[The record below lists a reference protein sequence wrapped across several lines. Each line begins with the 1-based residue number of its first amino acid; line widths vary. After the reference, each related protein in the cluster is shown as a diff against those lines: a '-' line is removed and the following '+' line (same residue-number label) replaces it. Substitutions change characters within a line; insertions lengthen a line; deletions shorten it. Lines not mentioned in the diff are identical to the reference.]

1 MSFTIANLLLRRSDL
16 ELVSESAALE
26 IELLLSHVIKKDRI
40 WLKTWP
46 DFQLKDEQ
54 VLFFNQLFD
63 RRLQG
68 EPLAFIL
75 GSKGFWTLDYAVNSH
90 TLIPR
95 PETELLVEIAL
106 SIELNDNSKV
116 IDLGT
121 GTGAIALA
129 LASERPN
136 WQIDATDAV
145 HQALEL
151 AEFNRNMFGLTN
163 VNIFYSDWFDSVS
176 RRDSA
181 SSYHLIVSNP
191 PYIEQNDPHLQQG
204 DVRFEPSSALVAGL
218 DGLDA
223 LRIIIEQAPMYLS
236 PNGWLLVEHGY
247 DQGNSVRRLFDLTGF
262 KQIKTHA
269 DLNLQD
275 RVTAGCLIAPPY
287 VY

>member
-1 MSFTIANLLLRRSDL
+1 MSLTIANLLRRSSDL

-46 DFQLKDEQ
+46 EFQLSDEQ
-54 VLFFNQLFD
+54 IVFFNQLFD

-75 GSKGFWTLDYAVNSH
+75 GFKGFWTLDYAVNSH

-95 PETELLVEIAL
+95 PETELLVEMAL
-106 SIELNDNSKV
+106 RLELDDNSKV

-136 WQIDATDAV
+136 WQIDATDSV
-145 HQALEL
+145 HEALEL
-151 AEFNRNMFGLTN
+151 AEFNRNTFGLTN
-163 VNIFYSDWFDSVS
+163 VNIFHSDWFDSVS
-176 RRDSA
+176 RHDSA

-191 PYIEQNDPHLQQG
+191 PYVEQNDPHLQQG

-223 LRIIIEQAPMYLS
+223 LRIIIEQAPMHLS

-247 DQGNSVRRLFDLTGF
+247 DQGNSVRRLFDVAGF

-275 RVTAGCLIAPPY
+275 RVTAGCLIAPP
-287 VY
+287 

>member
-1 MSFTIANLLLRRSDL
+1 MSFTIAKLLRRSSDL
-16 ELVSESAALE
+16 ELVSESATLE

-75 GSKGFWTLDYAVNSH
+75 GFKGFWTLDYAVNSN

-106 SIELNDNSKV
+106 SLELNDNSKV

-129 LASERPN
+129 LASERPS

-181 SSYHLIVSNP
+181 SSYDLIVSNP

-223 LRIIIEQAPMYLS
+223 LRIIIEQAPMHLS

-247 DQGNSVRRLFDLTGF
+247 DQGSSVRRLFDLTGF

-275 RVTAGCLIAPPY
+275 RITAGCLIDPP
-287 VY
+287 

>member
-1 MSFTIANLLLRRSDL
+1 MSFTIANLLRRSSDL
-16 ELVSESAALE
+16 ELVSESATLE

-75 GSKGFWTLDYAVNSH
+75 GFKGFWTLDYAVNSH

-106 SIELNDNSKV
+106 SLELNDNSKV

-129 LASERPN
+129 LASERPS

-181 SSYHLIVSNP
+181 SSYDLIVSNP

-223 LRIIIEQAPMYLS
+223 LRIIIEQAPMHLS

-275 RVTAGCLIAPPY
+275 RVTAGCLIAPP
-287 VY
+287 

>member
-1 MSFTIANLLLRRSDL
+1 MSFTIAKLLRRSSDL
-16 ELVSESAALE
+16 ELVSESATLE

-46 DFQLKDEQ
+46 DFQLNDEQ
-54 VLFFNQLFD
+54 VLFFNQLFN

-75 GSKGFWTLDYAVNSH
+75 GFKGFWTLDYAVNSH

-95 PETELLVEIAL
+95 PETELLVEMAL
-106 SIELNDNSKV
+106 RLELDDNSKV

-136 WQIDATDAV
+136 WQIDATDSV
-145 HQALEL
+145 HEALEL
-151 AEFNRNMFGLTN
+151 AEFHRYMFGLTN

-275 RVTAGCLIAPPY
+275 RVTVGCSIAPP
-287 VY
+287 

>member
-1 MSFTIANLLLRRSDL
+1 MSFTIANLLRRSSDL

-75 GSKGFWTLDYAVNSH
+75 GFKGFWTLDYAVNSH
-90 TLIPR
+90 TIIPR

-106 SIELNDNSKV
+106 SLEFNDNSKV

-129 LASERPN
+129 LASERPS
-136 WQIDATDAV
+136 WQIDATDVV

-181 SSYHLIVSNP
+181 
-191 PYIEQNDPHLQQG
+191 
-204 DVRFEPSSALVAGL
+204 
-218 DGLDA
+218 
-223 LRIIIEQAPMYLS
+223 
-236 PNGWLLVEHGY
+236 
-247 DQGNSVRRLFDLTGF
+247 
-262 KQIKTHA
+262 
-269 DLNLQD
+269 
-275 RVTAGCLIAPPY
+275 
-287 VY
+287 

>member
-1 MSFTIANLLLRRSDL
+1 MSLTIANLLRRSSDL
-16 ELVSESAALE
+16 ELVTESAVLE

-46 DFQLKDEQ
+46 EFQLSDEQ
-54 VLFFNQLFD
+54 IVFFNQLFD

-75 GSKGFWTLDYAVNSH
+75 GFKGFWTLDYAVNSH

-106 SIELNDNSKV
+106 SLELNDNSKV

-129 LASERPN
+129 LASERPS

-176 RRDSA
+176 RHDSA

-191 PYIEQNDPHLQQG
+191 PYIENNDLHLQQG
-204 DVRFEPSSALVAGL
+204 DVRFEPNSALVAGL

-223 LRIIIEQAPMYLS
+223 LRIIIGQAPIHLS
-236 PNGWLLVEHGY
+236 PHGWLLVEHGY

-275 RVTAGCLIAPPY
+275 RVTAGCLIAPP
-287 VY
+287 

>member
-1 MSFTIANLLLRRSDL
+1 MSFTIANLLRRSSDL

-46 DFQLKDEQ
+46 EFQLSDEQ
-54 VLFFNQLFD
+54 MVFFNQLFD

-75 GSKGFWTLDYAVNSH
+75 GFKGFWTLDYAVNSH

-95 PETELLVEIAL
+95 PETELLVEMAL
-106 SIELNDNSKV
+106 RLELDDNSKV

-136 WQIDATDAV
+136 WQIDATDSI

-151 AEFNRNMFGLTN
+151 AEFNRNTFGLTN
-163 VNIFYSDWFDSVS
+163 VNIFHSDWFDSVS
-176 RRDSA
+176 RHDSA
-181 SSYHLIVSNP
+181 SSYHLILSNP
-191 PYIEQNDPHLQQG
+191 PYVEQNDPHLQQG

-223 LRIIIEQAPMYLS
+223 LRIIIEQAPMHLS

-247 DQGNSVRRLFDLTGF
+247 DQGNSVRRLFDVAGF

-275 RVTAGCLIAPPY
+275 RVTAGCLIAPP
-287 VY
+287 

>member
-1 MSFTIANLLLRRSDL
+1 MSFTIAKLLRRSSDL
-16 ELVSESAALE
+16 ELVSESATLE

-46 DFQLKDEQ
+46 DFQLNDEQ

-75 GSKGFWTLDYAVNSH
+75 GFKGFWTLDYAVNSH

-106 SIELNDNSKV
+106 SLEFNDNSKV

-129 LASERPN
+129 LASERPS

-145 HQALEL
+145 HQAVEL

-181 SSYHLIVSNP
+181 SSYDLIVSNP

-223 LRIIIEQAPMYLS
+223 LRIIIEQAPMHLS

-275 RVTAGCLIAPPY
+275 RVTAGCLIAPP
-287 VY
+287 

>member
-1 MSFTIANLLLRRSDL
+1 MSLTIANLLRRSSDL
-16 ELVSESAALE
+16 ELVTESAVLE

-46 DFQLKDEQ
+46 EFQLSDEQ
-54 VLFFNQLFD
+54 IVFFNQLFD

-75 GSKGFWTLDYAVNSH
+75 GFKGFWTLDYAVNSH

-95 PETELLVEIAL
+95 PETELLVEMAL
-106 SIELNDNSKV
+106 RLELDDNSKV

-136 WQIDATDAV
+136 WQIDATDSV
-145 HQALEL
+145 HEALEL
-151 AEFNRNMFGLTN
+151 AEFNRNTFGLTN
-163 VNIFYSDWFDSVS
+163 VNIFHSDWFDSVS
-176 RRDSA
+176 RHDSA

-191 PYIEQNDPHLQQG
+191 PYVEQNDPHLQQG

-223 LRIIIEQAPMYLS
+223 LRIIIEQAPMHLS

-247 DQGNSVRRLFDLTGF
+247 DQGNSVRRLFDVAGF

-275 RVTAGCLIAPPY
+275 RVTAGCLIVPP
-287 VY
+287 

>member
-1 MSFTIANLLLRRSDL
+1 MSFTIANLLRRSSDL

-75 GSKGFWTLDYAVNSH
+75 GFKGFWTLDYAVNSH

-106 SIELNDNSKV
+106 SLEFNDNSKV

-129 LASERPN
+129 LASERPS

-176 RRDSA
+176 RHDSA

-191 PYIEQNDPHLQQG
+191 PYIDQSDPHLQQG

-223 LRIIIEQAPMYLS
+223 LRIIIEQAPKYLS

-287 VY
+287 GY

>member
-1 MSFTIANLLLRRSDL
+1 MSFTIANLLRRSSDL

-75 GSKGFWTLDYAVNSH
+75 GFKGFWTLDYAVNSH

-95 PETELLVEIAL
+95 PETELLVEMAL
-106 SIELNDNSKV
+106 RLELDDNSKV

-136 WQIDATDAV
+136 WQIDATDSV
-145 HQALEL
+145 HEALEL
-151 AEFNRNMFGLTN
+151 AEFNRNTFGLTN

-181 SSYHLIVSNP
+181 SSYDLIVSNP

-275 RVTAGCLIAPPY
+275 RVTAGCLIAPP
-287 VY
+287 

>member
-1 MSFTIANLLLRRSDL
+1 MSFTIANLLRRSSDL

-75 GSKGFWTLDYAVNSH
+75 GFKGFWTLDYAVNSH

-106 SIELNDNSKV
+106 SLEFNDNSKV

-129 LASERPN
+129 LASERPS
-136 WQIDATDAV
+136 WQIDATDVV

-176 RRDSA
+176 RSDSA
-181 SSYHLIVSNP
+181 SSYDLIVSNP
-191 PYIEQNDPHLQQG
+191 PYIGQNDPHLQQG

-223 LRIIIEQAPMYLS
+223 LRIIIEHAPMHLS

-275 RVTAGCLIAPPY
+275 RVTAGCLIAPP
-287 VY
+287 

>member
-1 MSFTIANLLLRRSDL
+1 MSFTIAKLLRRSSDL
-16 ELVSESAALE
+16 ELVSESATLE
-26 IELLLSHVIKKDRI
+26 IELLLSRVIKKDRI

-75 GSKGFWTLDYAVNSH
+75 GFKGFWTLDYAVNSH

-95 PETELLVEIAL
+95 PETELLVEMAL
-106 SIELNDNSKV
+106 RLELDDNSKV

-129 LASERPN
+129 LASERPS

-145 HQALEL
+145 HQAVEL

-176 RRDSA
+176 RHDSA
-181 SSYHLIVSNP
+181 SSYHLILSNP
-191 PYIEQNDPHLQQG
+191 PYVEQNDPHLQQG

-223 LRIIIEQAPMYLS
+223 LRIIIEQAPMHLS

-262 KQIKTHA
+262 EQIKTHA

-275 RVTAGCLIAPPY
+275 RVTVGCLIAPP
-287 VY
+287 

>member
-1 MSFTIANLLLRRSDL
+1 MSFTIAKLLRRSSDL
-16 ELVSESAALE
+16 ELVSESATLE

-75 GSKGFWTLDYAVNSH
+75 GFKGFWTLDYAVNSH

-106 SIELNDNSKV
+106 SLEFNDNSKV

-129 LASERPN
+129 LASERPS

-145 HQALEL
+145 HQAVEL

-181 SSYHLIVSNP
+181 SSYDLIVSNP

-223 LRIIIEQAPMYLS
+223 LRIIIEQAPMHLS

-275 RVTAGCLIAPPY
+275 RVTAGCLIAPP
-287 VY
+287 

>member
-1 MSFTIANLLLRRSDL
+1 MSLTIANLLRRSSDL

-46 DFQLKDEQ
+46 EFQLSDEQ
-54 VLFFNQLFD
+54 IVFFNQLFD

-75 GSKGFWTLDYAVNSH
+75 GFKGFWTLDYAVNSH

-95 PETELLVEIAL
+95 PETELLVEMAL
-106 SIELNDNSKV
+106 RLELDDNSKV

-136 WQIDATDAV
+136 WQIDATDSV
-145 HQALEL
+145 HEALEL
-151 AEFNRNMFGLTN
+151 AEFNRNTFGLTN
-163 VNIFYSDWFDSVS
+163 VNIFHSDWFDSVS
-176 RRDSA
+176 RHDSA

-191 PYIEQNDPHLQQG
+191 PYVEQNDPHLQQG

-223 LRIIIEQAPMYLS
+223 LRIIIEQAPMHLS

-247 DQGNSVRRLFDLTGF
+247 DQGNSVRRLFDVAGF

-275 RVTAGCLIAPPY
+275 RVTAGCLIVPP
-287 VY
+287 

>member
-1 MSFTIANLLLRRSDL
+1 MSFTIANLLRRSSDL
-16 ELVSESAALE
+16 ELVSESAVLE
-26 IELLLSHVIKKDRI
+26 IELLLSHVIKKDRS

-46 DFQLKDEQ
+46 DFQLSDEQ
-54 VLFFNQLFD
+54 ILFFNQLFD

-75 GSKGFWTLDYAVNSH
+75 GFKGFWTLDYAVNSH

-106 SIELNDNSKV
+106 SLELYDNSKV

-136 WQIDATDAV
+136 WQIDATDSV

-151 AEFNRNMFGLTN
+151 AEFNRKMFGLTN
-163 VNIFYSDWFDSVS
+163 VDIFYSDWFDSVS

-191 PYIEQNDPHLQQG
+191 PYIEQNDPHLQRG

-223 LRIIIEQAPMYLS
+223 LRIIIEQAPMHLS

-275 RVTAGCLIAPPY
+275 RVTMGCWIAPL
-287 VY
+287 

>member
-1 MSFTIANLLLRRSDL
+1 MSFTIAKLLRRSSDL
-16 ELVSESAALE
+16 ELVSESATLE

-46 DFQLKDEQ
+46 DFQLNDEQ

-63 RRLQG
+63 RRLHG

-75 GSKGFWTLDYAVNSH
+75 GFKGFWTLDYAVNSH

-106 SIELNDNSKV
+106 SLEFNDNSKV

-129 LASERPN
+129 LASERPS

-145 HQALEL
+145 HQAVEL

-223 LRIIIEQAPMYLS
+223 LRIIIEQAPMHLS

-275 RVTAGCLIAPPY
+275 RVTAGCLIAPP
-287 VY
+287 

>member
-1 MSFTIANLLLRRSDL
+1 MSLTIANLLRRSSDL
-16 ELVSESAALE
+16 ELVTESAVLE

-46 DFQLKDEQ
+46 EFQLSDEQ
-54 VLFFNQLFD
+54 IVFFNQLFD

-75 GSKGFWTLDYAVNSH
+75 GFKGFWTLDYAVNSH

-95 PETELLVEIAL
+95 PETELLVEMAL
-106 SIELNDNSKV
+106 RLELDDNSKV

-136 WQIDATDAV
+136 WQIDATDSV
-145 HQALEL
+145 HEALEL
-151 AEFNRNMFGLTN
+151 AEFNRNTFGLTN
-163 VNIFYSDWFDSVS
+163 VNIFHSDWFDSVS
-176 RRDSA
+176 RHDSA

-191 PYIEQNDPHLQQG
+191 PYVEQNDPHLQQG

-223 LRIIIEQAPMYLS
+223 LRIIIEQAPMHLS

-247 DQGNSVRRLFDLTGF
+247 DQGNSVRRLFDVAGF

-275 RVTAGCLIAPPY
+275 RVTAGCLIAPP
-287 VY
+287 

>member
-1 MSFTIANLLLRRSDL
+1 MSLTIANLLRRSSDL
-16 ELVSESAALE
+16 ELVTESAVLE

-46 DFQLKDEQ
+46 EFQLSDEQ
-54 VLFFNQLFD
+54 IVFFNQLFD

-75 GSKGFWTLDYAVNSH
+75 GFKGFWTLDYAVNSH

-95 PETELLVEIAL
+95 PETELLVEMAL
-106 SIELNDNSKV
+106 RLELDDNSKV

-136 WQIDATDAV
+136 WQIDATDSV

-151 AEFNRNMFGLTN
+151 AEFNRNTFGLTN
-163 VNIFYSDWFDSVS
+163 VNIFHSDWFDSVS
-176 RRDSA
+176 RHDSA

-191 PYIEQNDPHLQQG
+191 PYVEQNDPHLQQG

-223 LRIIIEQAPMYLS
+223 LRIIIEQAPMHLS

-247 DQGNSVRRLFDLTGF
+247 DQGNSVRRLFDVAGF

-275 RVTAGCLIAPPY
+275 RVTAGCLIAPP
-287 VY
+287 

>member
-1 MSFTIANLLLRRSDL
+1 MSLTIANLLRRSSDL
-16 ELVSESAALE
+16 ELVTESAVLE

-46 DFQLKDEQ
+46 EFQLSDEQ
-54 VLFFNQLFD
+54 IVFFNQLFD

-75 GSKGFWTLDYAVNSH
+75 GFKGFWTLDYAVNSH

-95 PETELLVEIAL
+95 PETELLVEMAL
-106 SIELNDNSKV
+106 RLELDDNSKV

-136 WQIDATDAV
+136 WQIDATDSV
-145 HQALEL
+145 HEALEL
-151 AEFNRNMFGLTN
+151 AEFNRNTFGLTN
-163 VNIFYSDWFDSVS
+163 VNIFHSDWFDSVS
-176 RRDSA
+176 RHDSA

-191 PYIEQNDPHLQQG
+191 PYVEQNDPHLQQG

-223 LRIIIEQAPMYLS
+223 LRIIIEQAPMHLS

-247 DQGNSVRRLFDLTGF
+247 DQGSSVRRLFDLTGF

-275 RVTAGCLIAPPY
+275 RITAGCLIAPP
-287 VY
+287 

>member
-1 MSFTIANLLLRRSDL
+1 MSFTIAKLLRRSSDL
-16 ELVSESAALE
+16 ELVSESATLE

-75 GSKGFWTLDYAVNSH
+75 GFKGFWTLDYAVNSH

-106 SIELNDNSKV
+106 SLEFNDNSKV

-129 LASERPN
+129 LASERPS

-145 HQALEL
+145 HQAVEL

-181 SSYHLIVSNP
+181 SSYDLIVSNP

-223 LRIIIEQAPMYLS
+223 LRIIIEQAPMHLS

-275 RVTAGCLIAPPY
+275 RVTVGCLIAPP
-287 VY
+287 

>member
-1 MSFTIANLLLRRSDL
+1 L

-75 GSKGFWTLDYAVNSH
+75 GFKGFWTLDYAVNSH

-191 PYIEQNDPHLQQG
+191 PYIEQNDPHLQLG

-275 RVTAGCLIAPPY
+275 RVTVGCLIAPP
-287 VY
+287 

>member
-1 MSFTIANLLLRRSDL
+1 MSFTIAKLLRRSSDL
-16 ELVSESAALE
+16 ELVSESATLE

-46 DFQLKDEQ
+46 DFQLNDEQ

-75 GSKGFWTLDYAVNSH
+75 GFKGFWTLDYAVNSH

-106 SIELNDNSKV
+106 SLEFNDNSKV

-129 LASERPN
+129 LASERPS

-145 HQALEL
+145 HQAVEL
-151 AEFNRNMFGLTN
+151 AEFNRNMFGLSN

-181 SSYHLIVSNP
+181 SSYDLIVSNP

-223 LRIIIEQAPMYLS
+223 LKIIIEQAPMHLS

-275 RVTAGCLIAPPY
+275 RVTAGCLIAPP
-287 VY
+287 

>member
-1 MSFTIANLLLRRSDL
+1 MSLTIANLLRRSSDL
-16 ELVSESAALE
+16 ELVTESAVLE

-46 DFQLKDEQ
+46 EFQLSDEQ
-54 VLFFNQLFD
+54 MVFFNQLFD

-75 GSKGFWTLDYAVNSH
+75 GFKGFWTLDYAVNSH

-95 PETELLVEIAL
+95 PETELLVEMAL
-106 SIELNDNSKV
+106 RLELDDNSKV

-136 WQIDATDAV
+136 WQIDATDSI

-151 AEFNRNMFGLTN
+151 AEFNRNTFGLTN
-163 VNIFYSDWFDSVS
+163 VNIFHSDWFDSVS
-176 RRDSA
+176 RHDSA
-181 SSYHLIVSNP
+181 SSYHLILSNP
-191 PYIEQNDPHLQQG
+191 PYVEQNDPHLQQG

-223 LRIIIEQAPMYLS
+223 LRIIIEQAPMHLS

-247 DQGNSVRRLFDLTGF
+247 DQGNSVRRLFDVAGF

-275 RVTAGCLIAPPY
+275 RVTAGCLIAPP
-287 VY
+287 

>member
-1 MSFTIANLLLRRSDL
+1 MSFTIAKLLRRSSDL
-16 ELVSESAALE
+16 ELVSESATLE

-46 DFQLKDEQ
+46 DFQLNDEQ

-63 RRLQG
+63 RRLKG

-75 GSKGFWTLDYAVNSH
+75 GFKGFWTLDYAVNSH

-106 SIELNDNSKV
+106 SLEFNDNSKV

-129 LASERPN
+129 LASERPS

-145 HQALEL
+145 HQAVEL

-181 SSYHLIVSNP
+181 SSYDLIVSNP

-223 LRIIIEQAPMYLS
+223 LRIIIEQAPMHLS

-275 RVTAGCLIAPPY
+275 RITAGCLIAPP
-287 VY
+287 

>member
-1 MSFTIANLLLRRSDL
+1 MSFTIAKLLRRSSDL
-16 ELVSESAALE
+16 ELVSESATLE

-46 DFQLKDEQ
+46 DFQLNDEQ

-75 GSKGFWTLDYAVNSH
+75 GFKGFWTLDYAVNSH

-106 SIELNDNSKV
+106 SLEFNDNSKV

-129 LASERPN
+129 LASERPS

-145 HQALEL
+145 HQAVEL

-181 SSYHLIVSNP
+181 SSYDLIVSNP
-191 PYIEQNDPHLQQG
+191 PYIEQSDPHLQQG

-223 LRIIIEQAPMYLS
+223 LRIIIEQAPMHLS

-275 RVTAGCLIAPPY
+275 RVTVGCLIAPP
-287 VY
+287 

>member
-1 MSFTIANLLLRRSDL
+1 MSFTIANLLRRSSDL

-46 DFQLKDEQ
+46 EFRLKDEQ

-75 GSKGFWTLDYAVNSH
+75 GFKGFWTLDYAVNSH

-106 SIELNDNSKV
+106 SLELNDNSKV
-116 IDLGT
+116 IDLVNGT
-121 GTGAIALA
+121 LAIAFA
-129 LASERPN
+129 LASYRPN
-136 WQIDATDAV
+136 SQIDETDAV

-163 VNIFYSDWFDSVS
+163 VNIFYSDWLDSVS

-181 SSYHLIVSNP
+181 SSYDLIVSNP

-223 LRIIIEQAPMYLS
+223 LRIIIEQAPMHLS

-275 RVTAGCLIAPPY
+275 RVTAGCLIAPP
-287 VY
+287 

>member
-1 MSFTIANLLLRRSDL
+1 MSLTIANLLRRSSDL
-16 ELVSESAALE
+16 ELVTESAVLE

-40 WLKTWP
+40 CLKTWP
-46 DFQLKDEQ
+46 EFQLSDEQ
-54 VLFFNQLFD
+54 IVFFNQLFD

-75 GSKGFWTLDYAVNSH
+75 GFKGFWTLDYAVNSH

-95 PETELLVEIAL
+95 PETELLVEMAL
-106 SIELNDNSKV
+106 RLELDDNSKV

-136 WQIDATDAV
+136 WQIDATDSV
-145 HQALEL
+145 HEALEL
-151 AEFNRNMFGLTN
+151 AEFNRNTFGLTN
-163 VNIFYSDWFDSVS
+163 VNIFHSDWFDSVS
-176 RRDSA
+176 RHDSA

-191 PYIEQNDPHLQQG
+191 PYVEQNDPHLQQG

-223 LRIIIEQAPMYLS
+223 LRIIIEQAPMHLS

-247 DQGNSVRRLFDLTGF
+247 DQGNSVRRLFDVAGF

-275 RVTAGCLIAPPY
+275 RVTAGCLIAPP
-287 VY
+287 

>member
-1 MSFTIANLLLRRSDL
+1 L

-75 GSKGFWTLDYAVNSH
+75 GFKGFWTLDYAVNYH

-106 SIELNDNSKV
+106 SLEFNDNSKV

-129 LASERPN
+129 LASERPS
-136 WQIDATDAV
+136 WQIDATDVV

-181 SSYHLIVSNP
+181 SSYDLIVSNP
-191 PYIEQNDPHLQQG
+191 PYIEQNNPHLQQG

-223 LRIIIEQAPMYLS
+223 LRIIIEQAPMHLS
-236 PNGWLLVEHGY
+236 PHGWLLVEHGY

-275 RVTAGCLIAPPY
+275 RVTAGCLIAPP
-287 VY
+287 

>member
-1 MSFTIANLLLRRSDL
+1 L

-46 DFQLKDEQ
+46 DFKLKDEQ

-75 GSKGFWTLDYAVNSH
+75 GFKGFWTLDYAVNSH

-106 SIELNDNSKV
+106 SLELDYNSKV

-136 WQIDATDAV
+136 WQIDATDSV

-163 VNIFYSDWFDSVS
+163 VDIFYSDWFDSVS
-176 RRDSA
+176 RHDSA

-223 LRIIIEQAPMYLS
+223 LRIIIGQAPIHLS
-236 PNGWLLVEHGY
+236 PHGWLLVEHGY
-247 DQGNSVRRLFDLTGF
+247 DQGDSVRRLFDSAGF
-262 KQIKTHA
+262 KQIKTHT

-275 RVTAGCLIAPPY
+275 RVTAGCLISPP
-287 VY
+287 

>member
-1 MSFTIANLLLRRSDL
+1 MSFTIAKLLRRSSDL
-16 ELVSESAALE
+16 ELVSESATLE

-46 DFQLKDEQ
+46 DFQLNDEQ

-75 GSKGFWTLDYAVNSH
+75 GFKGFWTLDYAVNSH

-106 SIELNDNSKV
+106 SLEFNDNSKV

-129 LASERPN
+129 LASERPS

-145 HQALEL
+145 HQAVEL

-181 SSYHLIVSNP
+181 SSYDLIVSNP

-223 LRIIIEQAPMYLS
+223 LRIIIEQAPMHLS

-275 RVTAGCLIAPPY
+275 RVTVGCLIAPP
-287 VY
+287 

>member
-1 MSFTIANLLLRRSDL
+1 MSFTIANLLRRSSDL
-16 ELVSESAALE
+16 DLVSESAVLE
-26 IELLLSHVIKKDRI
+26 IELLLSHVIKKDRS

-46 DFQLKDEQ
+46 DFQLSDEQ
-54 VLFFNQLFD
+54 ILFFNQLFD

-75 GSKGFWTLDYAVNSH
+75 GFKGFWTLDYAVNSH

-106 SIELNDNSKV
+106 SLELYDNSKV

-136 WQIDATDAV
+136 WQIDATDSV

-151 AEFNRNMFGLTN
+151 AEFNRKMFGLTN
-163 VNIFYSDWFDSVS
+163 VDIFYSDWFDSVS

-191 PYIEQNDPHLQQG
+191 PYIEQNDPHLQRG

-223 LRIIIEQAPMYLS
+223 LRIIIGQAPMHLS
-236 PNGWLLVEHGY
+236 PHGWLLVEHGY

-275 RVTAGCLIAPPY
+275 RVTMGCWIAPL
-287 VY
+287 